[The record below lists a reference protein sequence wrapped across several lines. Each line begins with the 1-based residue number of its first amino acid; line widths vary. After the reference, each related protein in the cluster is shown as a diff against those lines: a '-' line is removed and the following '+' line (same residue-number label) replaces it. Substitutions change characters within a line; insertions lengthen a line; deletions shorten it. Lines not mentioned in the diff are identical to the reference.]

1 MLTFVVK
8 FIDEDSYTCFGKDG
22 VNFISKPA
30 EPVINKVGHV
40 VRDLHLVCFFMMMAS
55 SWYTPKKLTSNALA
69 LKLTVN
75 FVTVP
80 VYIFMI
86 FWFQSG
92 LEDLRYVF
100 AKDSTA

>member
-1 MLTFVVK
+1 
-8 FIDEDSYTCFGKDG
+8 
-22 VNFISKPA
+22 
-30 EPVINKVGHV
+30 
-40 VRDLHLVCFFMMMAS
+40 MMMAS

-69 LKLTVN
+69 LKLTIN